1 MTEQEKQDNRRNDW
15 MWRIGMHDCALIN
28 YEYAL
33 KENPSIR
40 QERTPSCD
48 CKICEP
54 RGYKI

>member
-15 MWRIGMHDCALIN
+15 MWRIGMYDCALIN
-28 YEYAL
+28 YAFAL
-33 KENPSIR
+33 RENPPIK

-48 CKICEP
+48 CKICEF